1 MHNSLLEYQSLPIKS
16 LAFNVQV
23 TRMQAH
29 VKIQAV
35 KNWNNP
41 LLNWLSC
48 LLCLHRLHC
57 LLGGFSCCLH
67 RLLCHDVECLENR
80 VTLLRLQLSP
90 WATPHEEFCLAYVNT
105 CCSIFLNI
113 HNTYTWMWA
122 AVREALPLWVI
133 WSLGACDMGP
143 GLHYYIILILEI
155 FVVIVSSPTLKSYST
170 NFPQLLLCYAL
181 SFLQKIC
188 STQSVKVIRYVSLY
202 LYFNMHSLISLST
215 TFSYPHSYPM
225 GSITYAFW

>member
-1 MHNSLLEYQSLPIKS
+1 MHTSLLEYQSLPIKS

-90 WATPHEEFCLAYVNT
+90 WAMPHEELCWA
-105 CCSIFLNI
+105 LNL
-113 HNTYTWMWA
+113 
-122 AVREALPLWVI
+122 RERLLQYLFKHTQYLYLKVGR
-133 WSLGACDMGP
+133 SEG
-143 GLHYYIILILEI
+143 
-155 FVVIVSSPTLKSYST
+155 SPTHVGYLVPGCVWHGAWT
-170 NFPQLLLCYAL
+170 TLLIIY
-181 SFLQKIC
+181 
-188 STQSVKVIRYVSLY
+188 T
-202 LYFNMHSLISLST
+202 
-215 TFSYPHSYPM
+215 
-225 GSITYAFW
+225 G

>member
-1 MHNSLLEYQSLPIKS
+1 
-16 LAFNVQV
+16 
-23 TRMQAH
+23 
-29 VKIQAV
+29 
-35 KNWNNP
+35 
-41 LLNWLSC
+41 
-48 LLCLHRLHC
+48 
-57 LLGGFSCCLH
+57 
-67 RLLCHDVECLENR
+67 LENR

-122 AVREALPLWVI
+122 AVREALSLWVI
-133 WSLGACDMGP
+133 WPLGACDMGP

-155 FVVIVSSPTLKSYST
+155 FVVVVSSPTLKSYST
-170 NFPQLLLCYAL
+170 HFPQLLLCYTL

-188 STQSVKVIRYVSLY
+188 STQSVKVIRYVSVY
-202 LYFNMHSLISLST
+202 LYFNMHSLISSST
-215 TFSYPHSYPM
+215 TFSYPHSYSM

>member
-90 WATPHEEFCLAYVNT
+90 WAMPHDELGLPHVGT
-105 CCSIFLNI
+105 CCSTNANI
-113 HNTYTWMWA
+113 HYTMFILERGPQWGQ
-122 AVREALPLWVI
+122 PLWVI
-133 WSLGACDMGP
+133 WSLGAFDMGP
-143 GLHYYIILILEI
+143 GLHYYIISILEI
-155 FVVIVSSPTLKSYST
+155 FVVVLPPTLDSYST
-170 NFPQLLLCYAL
+170 HFPQFWLC
-181 SFLQKIC
+181 
-188 STQSVKVIRYVSLY
+188 
-202 LYFNMHSLISLST
+202 
-215 TFSYPHSYPM
+215 
-225 GSITYAFW
+225 